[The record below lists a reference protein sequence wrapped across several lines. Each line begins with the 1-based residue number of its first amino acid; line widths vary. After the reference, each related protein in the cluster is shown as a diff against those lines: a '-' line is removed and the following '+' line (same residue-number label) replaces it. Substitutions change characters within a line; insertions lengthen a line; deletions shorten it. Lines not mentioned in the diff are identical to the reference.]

1 MKMNWQTT
9 LFLAAALFV
18 LPAVPATAQDSP
30 ASTNDVP
37 TLKQL
42 MSTNSVV
49 TNSVGLVLVKISS
62 GLWAGKFETT
72 QDAYQQTVHG
82 NPSAFRSAQKPVDS
96 VNWNDA
102 MAFCQKLTDK
112 EKAGLPDGFSYTLP
126 TQDQWLALMGN
137 AAIPDAVMKLNNGN
151 ISSTAMVG
159 SLGANSLGLYDTR
172 GNVMEWCLD
181 PQDQPYRVLKGGA
194 WDTFLPV
201 NARPEFRWYAKPD
214 EAKNSFGFR
223 VILSDSSNSAPVS
236 PKSGY

>member
-9 LFLAAALFV
+9 LYLVAALFV
-18 LPAVPATAQDSP
+18 LPALPATAQDSP
-30 ASTNDVP
+30 DSTNDVP

-49 TNSVGLVLVKISS
+49 TNTVGVVLVKISP

-72 QDAYQQTVHG
+72 QDAYQQTIHG
-82 NPSAFRSAQKPVDS
+82 NPSAFKNPQRPVDS
-96 VNWNDA
+96 VSWNDA
-102 MAFCQKLTDK
+102 MAFCQRLTDK

-126 TQDQWLALMGN
+126 TQDQWLKLMGN

-172 GNVMEWCLD
+172 GNVMELCLD

-223 VILSDSSNSAPVS
+223 VILSDASNSAPAS
-236 PKSGY
+236 SKSGY

>member
-1 MKMNWQTT
+1 MKMNWQTF

-18 LPAVPATAQDSP
+18 LPATAQDSP
-30 ASTNDVP
+30 ASTNDIP

-49 TNSVGLVLVKISS
+49 TNSVGLVLVKISP

-82 NPSAFRSAQKPVDS
+82 NPSAFKNPQKPVDS
-96 VNWNDA
+96 VSWNDA

-112 EKAGLPDGFSYTLP
+112 EKTGLPDGFSYTLP

-151 ISSTAMVG
+151 ISSTEMVG

-223 VILSDSSNSAPVS
+223 VILSDPSNSS
-236 PKSGY
+236 PASSKSGY